1 MIVPPELD
9 QSLFV
14 DQHHDQD
21 QLLVV
26 LGNGFDLFHGFKS
39 RYQDF
44 WQHVG
49 TTPLDEIVHF
59 NRRARSQQVRW
70 SDVEA
75 QIRVAAENAYQLSA
89 TRKMPGAGVMVQQRS
104 TRAIRRF
111 EHEFSRYLRTE
122 RERVLVSDPTRSQT
136 AREFLSQAG
145 AVLNFNYTDTAQQ
158 LYDVWPENIYYLHG
172 SLLEGQ
178 TILGVDNDDVLAREP
193 YEYAS
198 TTKGYR
204 RDILDFKR
212 WAWQQNGWQPLT
224 EKTLAAFRNYD
235 AYYYGWR
242 RLYPV
247 FGDQDIISLLYTL
260 DSDMPVTSRYFAT
273 RFFEQWQT
281 RRQWLIDA
289 IASRCAKKRIDP
301 QVLAY
306 TAANAFRPFKIKLP
320 NDVYPEDIATIVVM
334 GHSLRAD
341 HGILS
346 DLFKTA
352 RQLKQVIL
360 FVFQGEPPE
369 ELAMQKQMLTWLLG
383 EGSQVKILTLEY

>member
-158 LYDVWPENIYYLHG
+158 LYDVWPANIYYLHG

-212 WAWQQNGWQPLT
+212 WAWQQNGWRLMKKHWLPFET
-224 EKTLAAFRNYD
+224 MMPIITVGGACIRSLAIK
-235 AYYYGWR
+235 
-242 RLYPV
+242 RL
-247 FGDQDIISLLYTL
+247 
-260 DSDMPVTSRYFAT
+260 
-273 RFFEQWQT
+273 
-281 RRQWLIDA
+281 
-289 IASRCAKKRIDP
+289 SRCSIRLTAICPLPAAILQPAFLSSGKRG
-301 QVLAY
+301 AS
-306 TAANAFRPFKIKLP
+306 
-320 NDVYPEDIATIVVM
+320 
-334 GHSLRAD
+334 G
-341 HGILS
+341 
-346 DLFKTA
+346 
-352 RQLKQVIL
+352 
-360 FVFQGEPPE
+360 
-369 ELAMQKQMLTWLLG
+369 
-383 EGSQVKILTLEY
+383 

>member
-14 DQHHDQD
+14 DQHHDQN

-111 EHEFSRYLRTE
+111 EYEFSRYLRTE

-158 LYDVWPENIYYLHG
+158 LYDVWPANIYYLHG

-212 WAWQQNGWQPLT
+212 WAWQQNGWQPLA

-235 AYYYGWR
+235 AYYYG
-242 RLYPV
+242 
-247 FGDQDIISLLYTL
+247 
-260 DSDMPVTSRYFAT
+260 
-273 RFFEQWQT
+273 
-281 RRQWLIDA
+281 
-289 IASRCAKKRIDP
+289 
-301 QVLAY
+301 
-306 TAANAFRPFKIKLP
+306 
-320 NDVYPEDIATIVVM
+320 
-334 GHSLRAD
+334 
-341 HGILS
+341 
-346 DLFKTA
+346 
-352 RQLKQVIL
+352 
-360 FVFQGEPPE
+360 
-369 ELAMQKQMLTWLLG
+369 
-383 EGSQVKILTLEY
+383 

>member
-59 NRRARSQQVRW
+59 NRRAHSQQVCW

-122 RERVLVSDPTRSQT
+122 
-136 AREFLSQAG
+136 REFLSQAG

-212 WAWQQNGWQPLT
+212 WAWQQNGWQPLD

-247 FGDQDIISLLYTL
+247 FGDQEIISLLYTL
-260 DSDMPVTSRYFAT
+260 DSDIPVTSRYFAT

-320 NDVYPEDIATIVVM
+320 NDVYLEDIATIVVM

>member
-1 MIVPPELD
+1 M
-9 QSLFV
+9 
-14 DQHHDQD
+14 
-21 QLLVV
+21 
-26 LGNGFDLFHGFKS
+26 
-39 RYQDF
+39 
-44 WQHVG
+44 
-49 TTPLDEIVHF
+49 
-59 NRRARSQQVRW
+59 
-70 SDVEA
+70 
-75 QIRVAAENAYQLSA
+75 
-89 TRKMPGAGVMVQQRS
+89 
-104 TRAIRRF
+104 
-111 EHEFSRYLRTE
+111 
-122 RERVLVSDPTRSQT
+122 
-136 AREFLSQAG
+136 
-145 AVLNFNYTDTAQQ
+145 
-158 LYDVWPENIYYLHG
+158 
-172 SLLEGQ
+172 EGQ

-212 WAWQQNGWQPLT
+212 WAWQQNGWQPLD

-247 FGDQDIISLLYTL
+247 FGDQEIISLLYTL

-281 RRQWLIDA
+281 RRQWLINA

-320 NDVYPEDIATIVVM
+320 NDVYPEDIATIVIM

-369 ELAMQKQMLTWLLG
+369 ELAMQKRMLTWLLG

>member
-9 QSLFV
+9 QLLFV
-14 DQHHDQD
+14 DQHHDQN

-145 AVLNFNYTDTAQQ
+145 AVLNFNYTDTAQ
-158 LYDVWPENIYYLHG
+158 
-172 SLLEGQ
+172 
-178 TILGVDNDDVLAREP
+178 
-193 YEYAS
+193 
-198 TTKGYR
+198 
-204 RDILDFKR
+204 
-212 WAWQQNGWQPLT
+212 
-224 EKTLAAFRNYD
+224 
-235 AYYYGWR
+235 
-242 RLYPV
+242 
-247 FGDQDIISLLYTL
+247 
-260 DSDMPVTSRYFAT
+260 
-273 RFFEQWQT
+273 
-281 RRQWLIDA
+281 
-289 IASRCAKKRIDP
+289 
-301 QVLAY
+301 
-306 TAANAFRPFKIKLP
+306 
-320 NDVYPEDIATIVVM
+320 
-334 GHSLRAD
+334 
-341 HGILS
+341 
-346 DLFKTA
+346 
-352 RQLKQVIL
+352 
-360 FVFQGEPPE
+360 
-369 ELAMQKQMLTWLLG
+369 
-383 EGSQVKILTLEY
+383 

>member
-1 MIVPPELD
+1 MNVPPELER
-9 QSLFV
+9 SLLV
-14 DQHHDQD
+14 DHHDHD

-26 LGNGFDLFHGFKS
+26 IGNGFDLFHGYKS

-44 WQHVG
+44 WQQVG

-59 NRRARSQQVRW
+59 NRQARGQQVRW

-89 TRKMPGAGVMVQQRS
+89 TRRMPGAGVMVQQRS

-111 EHEFSRYLRTE
+111 EHDFSRYLRTE
-122 RERVLVSDPTRSQT
+122 RERVLISDPTRSQT
-136 AREFLSQAG
+136 AREMLSEAG
-145 AVLNFNYTDTAQQ
+145 AILNFNYTDTATQ
-158 LYDVWPENIYYLHG
+158 LYDVWPENVYYLHG

-178 TILGVDNDDVLAREP
+178 TILGVDNDDVIAREP

-212 WAWQQNGWQPLT
+212 WYWIKNNFGPIP
-224 EKTLAAFRNYD
+224 EKTLAAFRAYD

-242 RLYPV
+242 RLYPA
-247 FGDQDIISLLYTL
+247 FGDHEIISLLYTL

-289 IASRCAKKRIDP
+289 IARRCCISAI
-301 QVLAY
+301 
-306 TAANAFRPFKIKLP
+306 
-320 NDVYPEDIATIVVM
+320 
-334 GHSLRAD
+334 
-341 HGILS
+341 
-346 DLFKTA
+346 
-352 RQLKQVIL
+352 
-360 FVFQGEPPE
+360 
-369 ELAMQKQMLTWLLG
+369 
-383 EGSQVKILTLEY
+383 

>member
-1 MIVPPELD
+1 MNVPPELER
-9 QSLFV
+9 SLLV
-14 DQHHDQD
+14 DHHDHD

-26 LGNGFDLFHGFKS
+26 IGNGFDLFHGYKS

-44 WQHVG
+44 WQQVG

-59 NRRARSQQVRW
+59 NRQARGQQVRW

-89 TRKMPGAGVMVQQRS
+89 TRRMPGAGVMVQQRS

-111 EHEFSRYLRTE
+111 EHDFSRYLRTE
-122 RERVLVSDPTRSQT
+122 RERVLISDPTRSQT
-136 AREFLSQAG
+136 ARELLSEAG
-145 AVLNFNYTDTAQQ
+145 AILNFNYTDTATQ

-178 TILGVDNDDVLAREP
+178 TILGVDNDDVIAREP

-212 WAWQQNGWQPLT
+212 WYWIKNNFGPIP
-224 EKTLAAFRNYD
+224 EKTLAAFRAYD

-242 RLYPV
+242 RLYPA
-247 FGDQDIISLLYTL
+247 FGDHEIISLLYTL

-289 IASRCAKKRIDP
+289 IARRCAQKRID
-301 QVLAY
+301 QSVLDY
-306 TAANAFRPFKIKLP
+306 TAARAFRPFKIKLP
-320 NDVYPEDIATIVVM
+320 NDVYPEDVATIAIM

-341 HGILS
+341 HGIFS

-352 RQLKQVIL
+352 IHLKRVIL
-360 FVFQGEPPE
+360 FIFQREPPE
-369 ELAMQKQMLTWLLG
+369 ELALQKHMLTWLLG
-383 EGSQVKILTLEY
+383 EGSRVKIITVEY

>member
-224 EKTLAAFRNYD
+224 EKHWLPLETMMPIIMAGGACIQSLAIK
-235 AYYYGWR
+235 
-242 RLYPV
+242 RL
-247 FGDQDIISLLYTL
+247 
-260 DSDMPVTSRYFAT
+260 
-273 RFFEQWQT
+273 
-281 RRQWLIDA
+281 
-289 IASRCAKKRIDP
+289 SRCSIRLTAICPLPAAILQPAFLSSGKRG
-301 QVLAY
+301 AS
-306 TAANAFRPFKIKLP
+306 
-320 NDVYPEDIATIVVM
+320 
-334 GHSLRAD
+334 G
-341 HGILS
+341 
-346 DLFKTA
+346 
-352 RQLKQVIL
+352 
-360 FVFQGEPPE
+360 
-369 ELAMQKQMLTWLLG
+369 
-383 EGSQVKILTLEY
+383 